1 VLRESQT
8 DTVTV
13 RVTWVSA
20 IAITA
25 GFMLADAFPGRLST
39 LYAEALGPLFAGAWL
54 AGLFRRWWRRNEERI
69 LALPSASL
77 YALLLVA
84 AFLLLGGG
92 VRLLWLDPW
101 LFAPMLWP
109 LAEIALTLRRR
120 ARRPTTAS

>member
-13 RVTWVSA
+13 RATWVSA
-20 IAITA
+20 IAITV

-39 LYAEALGPLFAGAWL
+39 LYAEAVGPLFAGAWL

-109 LAEIALTLRRR
+109 LTEIALTLQRRGK
-120 ARRPTTAS
+120 RPAVQS